1 MAPEA
6 EEIVDAKEA
15 EEAAGAEE
23 AAEAA
28 PGEPSPPVH
37 GDPVKEVVASPAE
50 QQYQN
55 VPETGASE
63 LECYHGKISKSEA
76 DGSSHC

>member
-28 PGEPSPPVH
+28 PGEPSH